1 MAKFRVKDIE
11 VLTENVSRLYN
22 QQMIDNV
29 KQHKDFID
37 VQEKTNILLKER
49 KEHLK
54 SVTNI
59 DNTIE
64 EWADE
69 LNQNLCDDDIITI
82 KYSGYGDRELSV
94 DAFIYRIQKQMQYE
108 AVKLADLPTTKSL
121 QEIEDRLIEK
131 FISS

>member
-37 VQEKTNILLKER
+37 VQEKTNILLQER

-69 LNQNLCDDDIITI
+69 LNQSLCDDDIICV
-82 KYSGYGDRELSV
+82 KYSGYGDKELKV

>member
-37 VQEKTNILLKER
+37 VQEKTNILLQER

-69 LNQNLCDDDIITI
+69 LNQSLCDDDIISV
-82 KYSGYGDRELSV
+82 KYSGFGDKELKV

>member
-22 QQMIDNV
+22 QQMINNV

>member
-82 KYSGYGDRELSV
+82 KYSGFGDRELSV
-94 DAFIYRIQKQMQYE
+94 DAFIYRIQKQMHYE

-121 QEIEDRLIEK
+121 QEIEDHLIEK

>member
-37 VQEKTNILLKER
+37 VQKKTNILLKER

>member
-37 VQEKTNILLKER
+37 VQEKTNILLQER

-69 LNQNLCDDDIITI
+69 LNQSLCDDDIISV
-82 KYSGYGDRELSV
+82 KYSGYGDKELKV